1 LKSKL
6 AQNVLITQI
15 AAGSPYLTRLLE
27 HHAGFAKRAF
37 EEPPELLLQEI
48 CADLYREEDIAV
60 HLRQKKSEAALL
72 IAIADLSG
80 VWDVV
85 QVTNALTQFA
95 DACLN
100 ASVNFLLQDAVT
112 RGKISLRDENNPSLQ
127 CGYVVLA
134 MGKHGAHELN
144 YSSDIDLII
153 LYDPETA
160 PLVQDVEPST
170 FFVKLTRALVTLLQ
184 DITSDGYVFRVDL
197 RLRPDPRATQVAISM
212 EAAAIYYEN
221 QGQNW
226 ERAAMIKAR
235 PVAGDIALGEEFLKR
250 LTSYIWRKYLDYA
263 AIADVQSLKRQ
274 IHAVKGHGEIAVQ
287 GHNLKLGR
295 GGIREIE
302 FFVQTQQLIAGG
314 RNPKLRGRRTLDM
327 LDALAEAKWITTST
341 AEELKSAYCFLR
353 MLEHRVQMGD
363 DQQSHIV
370 PANPESFER
379 YARFCGFENGDALS
393 KKLRSVLETVQG
405 HYAAL
410 FEDAGALAGEGGSL
424 VFTGGED
431 DPGTIETLQRMGF
444 TQASEISATIRGW
457 HFGRY
462 AATRT
467 ARARELLTELMP
479 TLLKTLAQSGDA
491 DQAFLAFDNF
501 LKGLPAGIQLFSM
514 IKANPSLLDLIAQ
527 ILGAAPRLAEQLSQ
541 QPRILEAVVAPDFF
555 SAVLQVKNLVTEL
568 NEVIPDHTPRDE
580 AMDRARVLGREQMF
594 RVGVRVLSETISA
607 EEAGQ
612 GYSLIAGALLQKL
625 LAVTETEMRQNHGE
639 VPQGQ
644 CAVIAMGK
652 LGSREMTAT
661 SDLDLILVYDHV
673 QGAEMSSGPKP
684 ISINQYYARLT
695 QRFVTAITAPTAE
708 GTLYEVDLRL
718 RPSGSKGPVAVS
730 LSSFVDY
737 QKNSAWTWEKL
748 ALTRARVVA
757 GHPALTQKINTT
769 IHETLCAPRD
779 AAQTQKD
786 VADMRALML
795 REQKDAGLW
804 DIKRSRGGLVELEF
818 IAQYL
823 QLLHAPRRPEIL
835 NTNTHACLQQA
846 RNSGVLAEADAQVL
860 LQAIGLYQRLTQ
872 LLRLCLSGP
881 YHPNKASKKLNEAI
895 CRAALMP
902 DNSATEALLIET
914 QSQVA
919 AVFDRLI
926 GRP

>member
-1 LKSKL
+1 MTVLKHK
-6 AQNVLITQI
+6 AEVTEQI
-15 AAGSPYLTRLLE
+15 LAGSPYLTRLLE
-27 HHAGFAKRAF
+27 HHPDFANRAF
-37 EEPPELLLQEI
+37 SEPPERLLQEI
-48 CADLYREEDIAV
+48 CADLYREEDIVA
-60 HLRQKKSEAALL
+60 HLRHKKAEAALL

-85 QVTNALTQFA
+85 QVTHALTQFA

-100 ASVNFLLQDAVT
+100 ASINFLLQDAVT
-112 RGKISLRDENNPSLQ
+112 REKISLRDKNNPSHQ

-160 PLVQDVEPST
+160 PLAKNVEPST
-170 FFVKLTRALVTLLQ
+170 FFVKLTRSLVTLLQ

-314 RNPKLRGRRTLDM
+314 RNPKLRGQRTLEM
-327 LDALAEAKWITTST
+327 LDALAEAKWIASET
-341 AEELKSAYCFLR
+341 AEDLKSAYCFLR
-353 MLEHRVQMGD
+353 MLEHRVQMVD

-370 PANPESFER
+370 PTNPEAFER
-379 YARFCGFENGDALS
+379 YARFCGFENGEALS
-393 KKLRSVLETVQG
+393 IKLRATLETVQG

-431 DPGTIETLQRMGF
+431 DPATLETLQRMGF
-444 TQASEISATIRGW
+444 SQASEISATIRGW

-491 DQAFLAFDNF
+491 DQAFIAFDNF

-514 IKANPSLLDLIAQ
+514 IKANPSLLDLVAQ

-555 SAVLQVKNLVTEL
+555 SAVLQVENITREL

-625 LAVTETEMRQNHGE
+625 LAVTETEMRQSHDE

-661 SDLDLILVYDHV
+661 SDLDLILVYD
-673 QGAEMSSGPKP
+673 QAAGAEMSGGPKP

-695 QRFVTAITAPTAE
+695 QRFVAAITAPTAE

-769 IHETLCAPRD
+769 IHETLCTPRD
-779 AAQTQKD
+779 AAQTRKD

-804 DIKRSRGGLVELEF
+804 DIKRVRGGLVEVEF

-823 QLLHAPRRPEIL
+823 QLLHAPAQPEIL

-846 RNSGVLAEADAQVL
+846 QQTGALIEADAQVL
-860 LQAIGLYQRLTQ
+860 LQAIGLYQRITQ
-872 LLRLCLSGP
+872 LLRLCLSSP
-881 YHPNKASKKLNEAI
+881 YEPDKASKKLNEAVN
-895 CRAALMP
+895 RAALMP
-902 DNSATEALLIET
+902 DGSATEALLIDT
-914 QSQVA
+914 QNQVA
-919 AVFDRLI
+919 AIFDRII